1 MRLRDDSLALLAQG
15 YAFLPNRRRSEGRSS
30 VRFGLMGKDALAGTG
45 PDWARQVYDERLV
58 ERSTALPGLVRNT
71 LVGDGAVHTLDES
84 AHRDRKE
91 FFLRSL
97 DGPGVCALAQ
107 EALRSWDEAQERWQR
122 AGRIVLFDEGAEVLL
137 DAAWRWAGLPEDV
150 RSETTA
156 SDMVA
161 MVDAFGAVGPRNLR
175 GRRARS
181 RQERALSDLVEDV
194 RAGRRTAPAG
204 SVLDAA
210 SWLRDPGG
218 TLVDPEVSAV
228 ELLNLVR
235 PTVATAWFLA
245 YAAHALARRPDLRG
259 GLASQD
265 PVLVRS
271 FAHEV
276 RRFYPFARFIGGT
289 VVRTSEWDGLVAR
302 PGDMVLLDIWGQNH
316 ADELWEDPYK
326 FDPRRFD
333 GVELDPW
340 TLVPQGAGKAERG
353 HRCPGEPGV
362 ELILEVLLPRLAALD
377 CEVPEQDDRIP
388 LTRVPTRPRSGM
400 VLQVRG
406 GGRRRSGGATS
417 PSRSAEAR

>member
-15 YAFLPNRRRSEGRSS
+15 YAFLPNRRRREGRSS
-30 VRFGLMGKDALAGTG
+30 FRFGLMGKDALAGIG
-45 PDWARQVYDERLV
+45 PDWARRVYDEQLV

-71 LVGDGAVHTLDES
+71 LVGDGAVHTLDGA
-84 AHRDRKE
+84 AHRHRKG

-97 DGPGVCALAQ
+97 DGAGVCSLAQ
-107 EALRSWDEAQERWQR
+107 EVLRSWDDAQDRWRR
-122 AGRIVLFDEGAEVLL
+122 AGEIVLFDEAAEVLL
-137 DAAWRWAGLPEDV
+137 DAVWRWAGLPEDV
-150 RSETTA
+150 RSATAA

-181 RQERALSDLVEDV
+181 RQERALSALVEDV
-194 RAGRRTAPAG
+194 RAGRRTAPPG

-210 SWLRDPGG
+210 AWLRDLDGG
-218 TLVDPEVSAV
+218 LVAAEVSAV
-228 ELLNLVR
+228 EILNLVR
-235 PTVATAWFLA
+235 PTVATPWFLTDV
-245 YAAHALARRPDLRG
+245 AHALARRPDLRD
-259 GLASQD
+259 GLASED

-276 RRFYPFARFIGGT
+276 RRFYPFAPFIGGT
-289 VVRTSEWDGLVAR
+289 VVKTSEWEGLVAR

-316 ADELWEDPYK
+316 AAELWEDPYT

-333 GVELDPW
+333 GVDLDPW
-340 TLVPQGAGKAERG
+340 TLVPQGAGKVEHG

-362 ELILEVLLPRLAALD
+362 QLVLEVLLPRLAALD
-377 CEVPEQDDRIP
+377 AAVPEQDDRIP

-400 VLQVRG
+400 VLQV
-406 GGRRRSGGATS
+406 GR
-417 PSRSAEAR
+417 